1 MGFLLI
7 LAIILSFSASLSV
20 IVKKRIEQVIPVA
33 VLVVILIIYV
43 FGLLDNLRLGVE
55 VVLILTA
62 VGLAFL
68 GMTVLKF
75 DKENKLKELRGYILT
90 PGLVIYIGLFALSIF
105 INKDRILQD
114 YDEFNH
120 WAVIIKNMFMYN
132 SYGTNSESIVAFNE
146 YPPFTAVF
154 QYLFLDIN
162 KVYSEDIILMAQN
175 ILYFSIIIPITKN
188 IRWNKSIKKTFIIL
202 PLMVFVP
209 LFFYENFYL
218 DILVDAILGV
228 MFAYTIYVAYDEKD
242 VTFKY
247 VQICTGIIMLALT
260 KTSGIGLAVLALI
273 IILIR
278 TILNNKRNKKILK
291 RELRMFA
298 IITIIAAIL
307 TSIWYVKVNTA
318 KKRWDFEQY
327 IKSEN
332 LKPEEQ
338 KQVAKSFGMS
348 ILFNQT
354 ITERKL
360 TVLMTITV
368 FACIQAYTVYIMKDK
383 NFSYYSWAM
392 MCSIPIYLIMLLITY
407 ATIFIPMEASQLT
420 CFERYSCTI
429 LLAYAIF
436 QMLVLS
442 ARKEKHFTKVV
453 LVAITVIITVIIT
466 LMPLSNITEKY
477 IYAKNFKNTSKINRD
492 IYTKFRK
499 YANKINVE
507 DTVLYIM
514 GPKAN
519 IEYQTAL
526 NNYVTMPITI
536 DKAIVGNFSKIEE
549 LEKVA
554 ENYDYIFIY
563 RMKEDTKEIVKTIF
577 EDGKV
582 SNDTLYRVVKNENT
596 INLEKVR

>member
-1 MGFLLI
+1 MGFFVVFTVI
-7 LAIILSFSASLSV
+7 FCFAACLAIVL
-20 IVKKRIEQVIPVA
+20 KKRIEQVIPVA
-33 VLVVILIIYV
+33 VLAVILIVYV
-43 FGLLDNLRLGVE
+43 FGIFDNLRLGVFI
-55 VVLILTA
+55 VQVLTA
-62 VGLAFL
+62 ANLVFL
-68 GMTVLKF
+68 GITVLKF
-75 DKENKLKELRGYILT
+75 DKENKLKELREYILT
-90 PGLVIYIGLFALSIF
+90 PGLVIYMCLFALSIF

-120 WAVIIKNMFMYN
+120 WAVIVKNMFMYN

-146 YPPFTAVF
+146 YPPFTAIL
-154 QYLFLDIN
+154 QYLSLDIN
-162 KVYSEDIILMAQN
+162 NAYSEDIIIMAQN

-188 IRWNKSIKKTFIIL
+188 IGWNKSFRKIIIIL

-209 LFFYENFYL
+209 MFFYENFYL

-278 TILNNKRNKKILK
+278 VILNYKNDKKILK
-291 RELRMFA
+291 RELKLFA
-298 IITIIAAIL
+298 VITIIAIIL
-307 TSIWYVKVNTA
+307 ISIWYVKVNTA

-348 ILFNQT
+348 VIFNQT
-354 ITERKL
+354 ITERNL
-360 TVLMTITV
+360 TVFMTIIV
-368 FACIQAYTVYIMKDK
+368 FVCAQVYTIFIIKDK
-383 NFSYYSWAM
+383 DFTYYSWAM

-407 ATIFIPMEASQLT
+407 VTIFIPMEAIQLT
-420 CFERYSCTI
+420 CFERYTCTI

-436 QMLVLS
+436 QMFALT
-442 ARKEKHFTKVV
+442 AREEKHFGKAV
-453 LVAITVIITVIIT
+453 LLAITITIT

-499 YANKINVE
+499 YVNKIDVE

-526 NNYVTMPITI
+526 NNYITMPITI
-536 DKAIVGNFSKIEE
+536 DKAIVGNFSKVEE

-554 ENYDYIFIY
+554 EDYDYIFIY
-563 RMKEDTKEIVKTIF
+563 RMKEDTKETVKTIF
-577 EDGKV
+577 EDEKV
-582 SNDTLYRVVKNENT
+582 RNDTLYKVVKNENT
-596 INLEKVR
+596 IRLEKVR

>member
-1 MGFLLI
+1 MGFFVVFTVI
-7 LAIILSFSASLSV
+7 FCFAACLAIVL
-20 IVKKRIEQVIPVA
+20 KKRVEQVIPVA
-33 VLVVILIIYV
+33 VLAVILIIYV

-75 DKENKLKELRGYILT
+75 DKKNKLKELRGYILT
-90 PGLVIYIGLFALSIF
+90 SGLVIYIGLFALSIF
-105 INKDRILQD
+105 INKDRILQN

-120 WAVIIKNMFMYN
+120 WAVIVKNMFMYN
-132 SYGTNSESIVAFNE
+132 SYGTNGESIVAFNE
-146 YPPFTAVF
+146 YPPFTAIF

-162 KVYSEDIILMAQN
+162 NVYREDIIIMAQN
-175 ILYFSIIIPITKN
+175 ILYFSIMIPITKN
-188 IRWNKSIKKTFIIL
+188 IGWNKSFRKIFIIL
-202 PLMVFVP
+202 PLMIFVP
-209 LFFYENFYL
+209 MFFYENFYL

-228 MFAYTIYVAYDEKD
+228 MFAYTIYAAYDEKD

-273 IILIR
+273 IILIKV
-278 TILNNKRNKKILK
+278 ILNYKNDKKILK
-291 RELRMFA
+291 RELKLLA
-298 IITIIAAIL
+298 VITIIAIIL

-318 KKRWDFEQY
+318 KKRWNFEQY

-348 ILFNQT
+348 VIFNQT

-360 TVLMTITV
+360 TVFMTIIV
-368 FACIQAYTVYIMKDK
+368 FVCVQVYTIFIIKDK
-383 NFSYYSWAM
+383 DFTYYSWAM

-407 ATIFIPMEASQLT
+407 VTIFIPMEAIQLT
-420 CFERYSCTI
+420 CFERYTCTI

-442 ARKEKHFTKVV
+442 AREEKHFAKVV
-453 LVAITVIITVIIT
+453 LVAITVIIT

-499 YANKINVE
+499 YANKIDVE

-549 LEKVA
+549 LKKVA

-577 EDGKV
+577 EDEKV

>member
-7 LAIILSFSASLSV
+7 FAIILSFSASLSV
-20 IVKKRIEQVIPVA
+20 VLKKRIEQVIPVA

-429 LLAYAIF
+429 FLAYAIF

-453 LVAITVIITVIIT
+453 LVAITVIIT

>member
-1 MGFLLI
+1 MGFFVVFT
-7 LAIILSFSASLSV
+7 IIFCFAACLT
-20 IVKKRIEQVIPVA
+20 IVLKKRIEQVIPVA
-33 VLVVILIIYV
+33 VLAVILIVYV
-43 FGLLDNLRLGVE
+43 FGMFDNLRLGVCI
-55 VVLILTA
+55 VQILTA
-62 VGLAFL
+62 AGLAFL
-68 GMTVLKF
+68 GITVLKF
-75 DKENKLKELRGYILT
+75 DKENKLKELREYILT
-90 PGLVIYIGLFALSIF
+90 PGLVIYMCLFALSIF
-105 INKDRILQD
+105 INKDRILQN

-120 WAVIIKNMFMYN
+120 WAVIVKNMFMYN

-146 YPPFTAVF
+146 YPPFTAIF

-162 KVYSEDIILMAQN
+162 NVYSEDIIIMAQN

-188 IRWNKSIKKTFIIL
+188 IRWNKSFRKIFIIL

-209 LFFYENFYL
+209 MFFYENFYL

-247 VQICTGIIMLALT
+247 MQICTGIIMLALT

-273 IILIR
+273 IILIKV
-278 TILNNKRNKKILK
+278 ILNYKNDKKILK
-291 RELRMFA
+291 RELKLLA
-298 IITIIAAIL
+298 VITIIAIIL

-318 KKRWDFEQY
+318 KKRWNFEQY

-348 ILFNQT
+348 VIFNQT

-360 TVLMTITV
+360 TVFMTIIV
-368 FACIQAYTVYIMKDK
+368 FVCVQVYTIFIIKDK
-383 NFSYYSWAM
+383 DFTYYSWAM

-407 ATIFIPMEASQLT
+407 VTIFIPMEAIQLT
-420 CFERYSCTI
+420 CFERYTCTI
-429 LLAYAIF
+429 LLAYAML
-436 QMLVLS
+436 QMFVLT
-442 ARKEKHFTKVV
+442 AREEKHFGKAV
-453 LVAITVIITVIIT
+453 LLALTVTIT

-499 YANKINVE
+499 YANKIDVE

-577 EDGKV
+577 EDEKV
-582 SNDTLYRVVKNENT
+582 SNDTLYKVVKNENT

>member
-1 MGFLLI
+1 MGFFV
-7 LAIILSFSASLSV
+7 AFTIIFCFAACLT
-20 IVKKRIEQVIPVA
+20 IVLKKRIEQVIPVA

-75 DKENKLKELRGYILT
+75 DKKNKLKELRGYILT
-90 PGLVIYIGLFALSIF
+90 SGLVIYIGLFALSIF
-105 INKDRILQD
+105 INKDRILQN

-120 WAVIIKNMFMYN
+120 WAVIVKNMFMYN
-132 SYGTNSESIVAFNE
+132 SYGTNGESIVAFNE
-146 YPPFTAVF
+146 YPPFTAIF

-162 KVYSEDIILMAQN
+162 NVYREDIIIMAQN
-175 ILYFSIIIPITKN
+175 ILYFSIMIPITKN
-188 IRWNKSIKKTFIIL
+188 IGWNKSFRKIFIIL
-202 PLMVFVP
+202 PLMIFVP
-209 LFFYENFYL
+209 MFFYENFYL

-228 MFAYTIYVAYDEKD
+228 MFAYTIYAAYDEKD

-273 IILIR
+273 IILIKV
-278 TILNNKRNKKILK
+278 ILNYKNDKKILK
-291 RELRMFA
+291 RELKLLA
-298 IITIIAAIL
+298 VITIIAIIL

-318 KKRWDFEQY
+318 KKRWNFEQY

-348 ILFNQT
+348 VIFNQT

-360 TVLMTITV
+360 TVFMTIIV
-368 FACIQAYTVYIMKDK
+368 FVCVQVYTIFIIKDK
-383 NFSYYSWAM
+383 DFTYYSWAM

-407 ATIFIPMEASQLT
+407 VTIFIPMEAIQLT
-420 CFERYSCTI
+420 CFERYTCTI

-442 ARKEKHFTKVV
+442 AREEKHFAKAV
-453 LVAITVIITVIIT
+453 LVAITVIIT

-499 YANKINVE
+499 YANKIHVE

-554 ENYDYIFIY
+554 ENYDYVFVY
-563 RMKEDTKEIVKTIF
+563 RMKEESKETVKTIF
-577 EDGKV
+577 EDEKV
-582 SNDTLYRVVKNENT
+582 RNDTLYRVVKNENT

>member
-1 MGFLLI
+1 MGFFV
-7 LAIILSFSASLSV
+7 AFTIIFCFAACLT
-20 IVKKRIEQVIPVA
+20 IVLKKRIEQVIPVA

-75 DKENKLKELRGYILT
+75 DKKNKLKELRGYILT
-90 PGLVIYIGLFALSIF
+90 SGLVIYIGLFALSIF
-105 INKDRILQD
+105 INKDRILQN

-120 WAVIIKNMFMYN
+120 WAVIVKNMFMYN

-146 YPPFTAVF
+146 YPPFTAIF

-162 KVYSEDIILMAQN
+162 NVYSEDIIIMAQN

-188 IRWNKSIKKTFIIL
+188 IRWNKSFRKIFIIL
-202 PLMVFVP
+202 PLMIFVP
-209 LFFYENFYL
+209 MFFYENFYL

-228 MFAYTIYVAYDEKD
+228 MFAYTIYAAYDEKD
-242 VTFKY
+242 VAFKY

-273 IILIR
+273 IILIKV
-278 TILNNKRNKKILK
+278 ILNYKNDKKILK
-291 RELRMFA
+291 RELKLLA
-298 IITIIAAIL
+298 VITIIAIIL

-318 KKRWDFEQY
+318 KKRWNFEQY

-348 ILFNQT
+348 VIFNQT

-360 TVLMTITV
+360 TVFMTIIV
-368 FACIQAYTVYIMKDK
+368 FVCVQVYTIFIIKDK
-383 NFSYYSWAM
+383 DFTYYSLAM

-407 ATIFIPMEASQLT
+407 VTIFIPMEAIQLT
-420 CFERYSCTI
+420 CFERYTCTI

-436 QMLVLS
+436 QMFVLS
-442 ARKEKHFTKVV
+442 AREEKHFGKAV
-453 LVAITVIITVIIT
+453 LLALTVTIT

-499 YANKINVE
+499 YADKIDVK

-526 NNYVTMPITI
+526 NNYITMPITI
-536 DKAIVGNFSKIEE
+536 DKAIVGNFSKVEE

-554 ENYDYIFIY
+554 ENYDYVFVY
-563 RMKEDTKEIVKTIF
+563 RMKEESKETVKTIF
-577 EDGKV
+577 EDEKV
-582 SNDTLYRVVKNENT
+582 RNDTLYKVVKNENT

>member
-1 MGFLLI
+1 MGFFVVFT
-7 LAIILSFSASLSV
+7 IIFCFAACLT
-20 IVKKRIEQVIPVA
+20 IVLKKRIEQVIPVA
-33 VLVVILIIYV
+33 VLAVILIVYV
-43 FGLLDNLRLGVE
+43 FGMFDNLRLGVCI
-55 VVLILTA
+55 VQILTA
-62 VGLAFL
+62 AGLAFL
-68 GMTVLKF
+68 GITVLKF
-75 DKENKLKELRGYILT
+75 DKENKLKELREYILT
-90 PGLVIYIGLFALSIF
+90 PGLVIYMCLFALSIF
-105 INKDRILQD
+105 INKDRILQN

-120 WAVIIKNMFMYN
+120 WAVIVKNMFMYN

-146 YPPFTAVF
+146 YPPFTAIF

-162 KVYSEDIILMAQN
+162 NVYSEDIIIMAQN

-188 IRWNKSIKKTFIIL
+188 MRWNKSFRKIFIIL

-209 LFFYENFYL
+209 MFFYENFYL

-228 MFAYTIYVAYDEKD
+228 MFAYTIYAAYDEKD

-247 VQICTGIIMLALT
+247 VQIYTGIIMLALT

-273 IILIR
+273 IILIKV
-278 TILNNKRNKKILK
+278 ILNYKNDKKILK
-291 RELRMFA
+291 RELKLLA
-298 IITIIAAIL
+298 VITIIAIIL

-318 KKRWDFEQY
+318 KKRWNFEQY

-348 ILFNQT
+348 VIFNQT
-354 ITERKL
+354 ITERQL
-360 TVLMTITV
+360 TVFMTIIV
-368 FACIQAYTVYIMKDK
+368 FVCVQVYTIFIIKDK
-383 NFSYYSWAM
+383 DFTYYSWAM

-407 ATIFIPMEASQLT
+407 VTIFIPMEAIQLT
-420 CFERYSCTI
+420 CFERYTCTI
-429 LLAYAIF
+429 LLAYAML
-436 QMLVLS
+436 QMFVLT
-442 ARKEKHFTKVV
+442 AREEKHFGKAV
-453 LVAITVIITVIIT
+453 LLALTVTIT

-499 YANKINVE
+499 YANKIDVE

-577 EDGKV
+577 EDEKV
-582 SNDTLYRVVKNENT
+582 SNDTLYKVVKNENT

>member
-1 MGFLLI
+1 MGFFVVFTI
-7 LAIILSFSASLSV
+7 IFCFAACLAIVL
-20 IVKKRIEQVIPVA
+20 KKRIEQVIPVA

-75 DKENKLKELRGYILT
+75 DKKNKLKELRGYILT
-90 PGLVIYIGLFALSIF
+90 SGLVIYIGLFALSIF
-105 INKDRILQD
+105 INKDRILQN

-120 WAVIIKNMFMYN
+120 WAVIVKNMFMYN
-132 SYGTNSESIVAFNE
+132 SYGTNGESIVAFNE
-146 YPPFTAVF
+146 YPPFTAIF

-162 KVYSEDIILMAQN
+162 NVYREDIIIMAQN
-175 ILYFSIIIPITKN
+175 ILYFSIMIPITKN
-188 IRWNKSIKKTFIIL
+188 IGWNKSFRKIFIIL
-202 PLMVFVP
+202 PLMIFVP
-209 LFFYENFYL
+209 MFFYENFYL

-228 MFAYTIYVAYDEKD
+228 MFAYTIYAAYDEKD

-273 IILIR
+273 IILIKV
-278 TILNNKRNKKILK
+278 ILNYKNDKKILK
-291 RELRMFA
+291 RELKLLA
-298 IITIIAAIL
+298 VITIIAIIL

-318 KKRWDFEQY
+318 KKRWNFEQY

-348 ILFNQT
+348 VIFNQT

-360 TVLMTITV
+360 TVFMTIIV
-368 FACIQAYTVYIMKDK
+368 FVCVQVYTIFIIKDK
-383 NFSYYSWAM
+383 DFTYYSWAM

-407 ATIFIPMEASQLT
+407 VTIFIPMEAIQLT
-420 CFERYSCTI
+420 CFERYTCTI

-442 ARKEKHFTKVV
+442 AREEKHFAKVV
-453 LVAITVIITVIIT
+453 LVAITVIIT

-499 YANKINVE
+499 YANKIDVE

-549 LEKVA
+549 LKKVA

-577 EDGKV
+577 EDEKV

>member
-1 MGFLLI
+1 MGFFV
-7 LAIILSFSASLSV
+7 AFTIIFCFAACLT
-20 IVKKRIEQVIPVA
+20 IVLKKRIEQVIPVA

-68 GMTVLKF
+68 GITVLKF
-75 DKENKLKELRGYILT
+75 DKKNKLKELRKYILT
-90 PGLVIYIGLFALSIF
+90 PGLVIYMCLFALSIF
-105 INKDRILQD
+105 INKDRILQN

-120 WAVIIKNMFMYN
+120 WAVIVKNMFMYN

-162 KVYSEDIILMAQN
+162 NVYSEDIIIMAQN

-228 MFAYTIYVAYDEKD
+228 MFAYTIYAAYDEKD

-298 IITIIAAIL
+298 IITIIVAIL
-307 TSIWYVKVNTA
+307 TSIWYIKVNTA
-318 KKRWDFEQY
+318 KKRWDFEKY

-348 ILFNQT
+348 ILFNQI

-368 FACIQAYTVYIMKDK
+368 FSCIQVYTVYIMRDK

-392 MCSIPIYLIMLLITY
+392 MCSISIYLIMLLITY

-442 ARKEKHFTKVV
+442 AREEKHFAKVV
-453 LVAITVIITVIIT
+453 LVAITGIIT

-499 YANKINVE
+499 YANKIHVE

-577 EDGKV
+577 EDEKV

>member
-1 MGFLLI
+1 MGFFV
-7 LAIILSFSASLSV
+7 AFTIIFCFAACLT
-20 IVKKRIEQVIPVA
+20 IVLKKRIEQVIPVA

-62 VGLAFL
+62 AGLAFL
-68 GMTVLKF
+68 GITVLKF
-75 DKENKLKELRGYILT
+75 DKENKLKELREYILT
-90 PGLVIYIGLFALSIF
+90 SGLVIYIGLFALSIF
-105 INKDRILQD
+105 INKDRILQN

-120 WAVIIKNMFMYN
+120 WAVIVKNMFMYN

-146 YPPFTAVF
+146 YPPFTAIF

-162 KVYSEDIILMAQN
+162 NVYSEDIIIMAQN
-175 ILYFSIIIPITKN
+175 ILYFSIMIPITKN
-188 IRWNKSIKKTFIIL
+188 IGWNKSFRKIFIIL
-202 PLMVFVP
+202 PLMIFVP
-209 LFFYENFYL
+209 MFFYENFYL

-228 MFAYTIYVAYDEKD
+228 MFAYTIYAAYDEKD

-273 IILIR
+273 IILIKV
-278 TILNNKRNKKILK
+278 ILNYKNDKKILK
-291 RELRMFA
+291 RELKLLA
-298 IITIIAAIL
+298 VITIIAIIL

-318 KKRWDFEQY
+318 KKRWNFEQY

-348 ILFNQT
+348 VIFNQT

-360 TVLMTITV
+360 TVFMTIIV
-368 FACIQAYTVYIMKDK
+368 FVCVQVYTIFIIKDK
-383 NFSYYSWAM
+383 DFTYYSWAM

-407 ATIFIPMEASQLT
+407 VTIFIPMEAIQLT
-420 CFERYSCTI
+420 CFERYTCTI

-442 ARKEKHFTKVV
+442 AREEKHFGKAV
-453 LVAITVIITVIIT
+453 LLALTVTIT

-499 YANKINVE
+499 YANKIDVE

-549 LEKVA
+549 LKKVA

-577 EDGKV
+577 EDEKV

>member
-1 MGFLLI
+1 MGFFVVFTVI
-7 LAIILSFSASLSV
+7 FCFAACLAIVL
-20 IVKKRIEQVIPVA
+20 KKRIEQVIPVA
-33 VLVVILIIYV
+33 VLAVILIVYV
-43 FGLLDNLRLGVE
+43 FGIFDNLRLGVFI
-55 VVLILTA
+55 VQVLTA
-62 VGLAFL
+62 ANLVFL
-68 GMTVLKF
+68 GITVLKF
-75 DKENKLKELRGYILT
+75 DKENKLKELREYILT
-90 PGLVIYIGLFALSIF
+90 PGLVIYMCLFALSIF

-120 WAVIIKNMFMYN
+120 WAVIVKNMFMYN

-146 YPPFTAVF
+146 YPPFTAIL
-154 QYLFLDIN
+154 QYLSLDIN
-162 KVYSEDIILMAQN
+162 NVYSEDIIIMAQN

-188 IRWNKSIKKTFIIL
+188 IGWNKSFRKIIIIL

-209 LFFYENFYL
+209 MFFYENFYL

-278 TILNNKRNKKILK
+278 VILNYKNDKKILK
-291 RELRMFA
+291 RELKLFA
-298 IITIIAAIL
+298 VITIIAIIL
-307 TSIWYVKVNTA
+307 ISIWYVKVNTA

-348 ILFNQT
+348 VIFNQT
-354 ITERKL
+354 ITERNL
-360 TVLMTITV
+360 TVFMTIIV
-368 FACIQAYTVYIMKDK
+368 FVCAQVYTIFIIKDK
-383 NFSYYSWAM
+383 DFTYYSWAM

-407 ATIFIPMEASQLT
+407 VTIFIPMEAIQLT
-420 CFERYSCTI
+420 CFERYTCTI

-436 QMLVLS
+436 QMFALT
-442 ARKEKHFTKVV
+442 AREEKHFGKAV
-453 LVAITVIITVIIT
+453 LLAITITIT

-499 YANKINVE
+499 YVNKIDVE

-526 NNYVTMPITI
+526 NNYITMPITI
-536 DKAIVGNFSKIEE
+536 DKAIVGNFSKVEE

-554 ENYDYIFIY
+554 EDYDYIFIY
-563 RMKEDTKEIVKTIF
+563 RMKEDTKETVKTIF
-577 EDGKV
+577 EDEKV
-582 SNDTLYRVVKNENT
+582 RNDTLYKVVKNENT
-596 INLEKVR
+596 IRLEKVR